1 MKNKMP
7 HCQNNS

>member
-7 HCQNNS
+7 H